1 MCSRVKLSI
10 AKSFQLHCLY
20 LQDLLFTVMAR
31 AVIVS
36 AEHSSGAQLAEDC
49 QDDGASY
56 ITILLLGPSGVGKS
70 TTGNKLLRVDEG
82 TKLDR
87 WNSLQFGLLQPEK
100 ENEAAIPKLIEPT
113 ASNFA
118 VGEGTECKTRRL
130 ELLSSIAC
138 GIRVLDAPGFGDMD
152 PNSDKIEGIS
162 DLQLIRKILAVQEE
176 LDLHFH
182 LVLFFLPKD
191 CTRANLHLTEQLQH
205 LYNMFGVD
213 IFKIMLAVATVNPL
227 SVLPPENVR
236 IYIEQCRQAFSTAM
250 QRALKGDYATI
261 ERKPEVVFITSKASN
276 EEVKSLTL
284 DKRPLPDRHI
294 KLQFNPSL
302 CYKCGQ
308 QLRKLQNAKG
318 CQRNRGDTGDY
329 QDLPEI
335 HQKFRNAK
343 PSHEYKVLEPSSQ
356 FNSNPEDDLLTDT
369 CHVAFI
375 PRDSKLKRVA
385 GRAFHVVSL
394 GMYYLYQKA
403 IGRERVNWWDFE
415 EVCIKCQQGPGST
428 PCFIV
433 GQKYDLPLSDGTTEA
448 ILVQHRS
455 YGERLVHYP
464 GYSELKL

>member
-1 MCSRVKLSI
+1 MCSRINV
-10 AKSFQLHCLY
+10 KSFQLDCLY

-31 AVIVS
+31 AVTVS
-36 AEHSSGAQLAEDC
+36 TEHPSGTQLADDG
-49 QDDGASY
+49 QDDGASF
-56 ITILLLGPSGVGKS
+56 ITVLLLGPSGVGKS

-82 TKLDR
+82 TELDR
-87 WNSLQFGLLQPEK
+87 WNSLQFGLLQPEN
-100 ENEAAIPKLIEPT
+100 ENEATIPKLIEPT
-113 ASNFA
+113 ASSFA
-118 VGEGTECKTRRL
+118 VGKGTECKTRKL
-130 ELLSSIAC
+130 ELLSSVAC
-138 GIRVLDAPGFGDMD
+138 GIRVLDAPGFGDID
-152 PNSDKIEGIS
+152 PNSDRIEGIS

-191 CTRANLHLTEQLQH
+191 CTRANYYLTEQLQH

-213 IFKIMLAVATVNPL
+213 IFKIMLVVATVNPL
-227 SVLPPENVR
+227 SVLPPENEQ
-236 IYIEQCRQAFSTAM
+236 IYIQQCRQAFSTAM
-250 QRALKGDYATI
+250 QRALKGDYVTI
-261 ERKPEVVFITSKASN
+261 EQKPEVVFIPFAASN
-276 EEVKSLTL
+276 ENVKSLTL
-284 DKRPLPDRHI
+284 DKRPLHDRHI
-294 KLQFNPSL
+294 KLTFNPSR

-318 CQRNRGDTGDY
+318 CHPEQHDRGDTSDY
-329 QDLPEI
+329 RDLPEI
-335 HQKFRNAK
+335 HQKFHNAK
-343 PSHEYKVLEPSSQ
+343 PSREYKVLEPSSQ

-369 CHVAFI
+369 CHVAFV

-403 IGRERVNWWDFE
+403 IGREKVNWWDFE
-415 EVCIKCQQGPGST
+415 EVCIKCQQAPGST

-433 GQKYDLPLSDGTTEA
+433 GQKYKLSLSDGTTEA

-455 YGERLVHYP
+455 YGERLVRYP